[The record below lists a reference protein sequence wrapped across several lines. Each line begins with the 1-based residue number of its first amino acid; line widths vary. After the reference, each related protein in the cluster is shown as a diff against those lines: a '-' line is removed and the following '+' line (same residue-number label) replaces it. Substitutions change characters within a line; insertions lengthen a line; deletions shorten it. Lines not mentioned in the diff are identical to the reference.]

1 MGGKTMTITVY
12 HGGTEQVNTPL
23 CRLGRENLDFGR
35 GFYVT
40 DIKEQAY
47 RWAITTA
54 KRRKTQAVINIYQL
68 DRDAILT
75 EARCKIF
82 KAYDTEWLNFI
93 VASRRGENPAATYDY
108 VEGGVANDRVID
120 TVNLYMSGLM
130 SAKVALQRLAQY
142 QPNNQIC
149 LLNQSIT
156 DKYLVYEKTEPAE

>member
-12 HGGTEQVNTPL
+12 HGGTEQVNSPL

-93 VASRRGENPAATYDY
+93 VASRRGENPATATLAA
-108 VEGGVANDRVID
+108 VMCVA
-120 TVNLYMSGLM
+120 TTAMGLRLRIY
-130 SAKVALQRLAQY
+130 SLKAGNIIRDHAVPPPQRRC
-142 QPNNQIC
+142 PV
-149 LLNQSIT
+149 S
-156 DKYLVYEKTEPAE
+156 VYRQVRS